1 VAGFCKEVEKTGGL
15 ERQKPI
21 VMYMAPYNGGIKN
34 KSSGY
39 DAAWENAAKV
49 IAAKNLRGLRVYCSK
64 CHRSGTLTSKWVRK
78 TPVKPLF
85 ICHTNGNGYF
95 KACELVEE
103 QAKSARKKVK
113 IGRDDVLKLLRMGQ
127 AYILFSGGKD
137 SLCLLE
143 YMRRLAAYTNK
154 EITALHVDTT
164 AGFPEVEEY
173 VKKVCEKLSVS
184 LVTVRPQHNYFE
196 IAKRWGIPGVRSRWC
211 CETLKVAPLRRFLS
225 TIEGPKVI
233 FDGIRAA
240 ESNIRATYVPVW
252 YHPAFRCISVS
263 PIFGWSDAKVQN
275 YIKGHNLPKSPTADL
290 NTSAECW
297 CGAYKCKADF
307 EALLEIHPEIFD
319 KLIEVEKAQRG
330 KYTFLFEKGE
340 RIPLTSLKSPKSNEI

>member
-1 VAGFCKEVEKTGGL
+1 MGIGGGL
-15 ERQKPI
+15 KTSEFKLHAPI
-21 VMYMAPYNGGIKN
+21 VVLMLSAKN
-34 KSSGY
+34 SEKRKNNGY
-39 DAAWENAAKV
+39 DAAWEDAAKT
-49 IAAKNLRGLRVYCSK
+49 IASKNLQGLRVYCYK
-64 CHRSGTLTSKWVRK
+64 CRRSGTLTSKWVRK
-78 TPVKPLF
+78 KPVKPLF

-95 KACELVEE
+95 KACELAEE